1 MILIYPGVHPV
12 TLTNRFLA
20 GLGLTN
26 EMNSPQYAIFP
37 TEAHPPYSGFH
48 CRQFMNEVLQAQGLQ
63 DHPVSIIAFSAGVV
77 GAIAAAQY
85 WHHRG
90 IAIANF
96 IAIDGWGVP
105 LAADFPIFR
114 MSHDHFTHWSS
125 ALLGAGELNFYA
137 DPAVG
142 HLKLWQAPD
151 QAMGQ
156 VVASDGEKGVR
167 RRGFEENRVS
177 AAQFIHNILNLDSR
191 PS

>member
-1 MILIYPGVHPV
+1 M

>member
-1 MILIYPGVHPV
+1 MIYPGVHPV
-12 TLTNRFLA
+12 ALTDQFVA
-20 GLGLTN
+20 GLGLTS
-26 EMNSPQYAIFP
+26 EMNTPQYAVFP

-48 CRQFMNEVLQAQGLQ
+48 CRQFMDEALQVQVVQ
-63 DHPVSIIAFSAGVV
+63 DDPVSIIAFSAGVV

-105 LAADFPIFR
+105 LAADFPIYR

-125 ALLGAGELNFYA
+125 ALLGAGQLNFYA
-137 DPAVG
+137 DPSVD

-151 QAMGQ
+151 QAMGY
-156 VVASDGEKGVR
+156 VVTSDGEQGVR
-167 RRGFEENRVS
+167 LHGLEENCVS
-177 AAQFIHNILNLDSR
+177 AAQFIRKILNLNSR
-191 PS
+191 S